1 MTRSEMDMIRDI
13 LGWSVPD
20 ERKLGLIR
28 QIVGERPAP
37 KPTAAPARKA
47 AAKAPAKSP
56 KPLKPPKP
64 PKPPRISAEDP
75 GRVVKR
81 RRRSLI
87 RGEGSAYTRRSQLW
101 AELKRLAPEKLEG
114 LSYTKVSNEQL
125 EPLVEEARKAR

>member
-1 MTRSEMDMIRDI
+1 MARSEMDMIRDI

-37 KPTAAPARKA
+37 KPAAAPARKA
-47 AAKAPAKSP
+47 AAKAPAK
-56 KPLKPPKP
+56 PPKP
-64 PKPPRISAEDP
+64 PKPPRISAEEP

>member
-1 MTRSEMDMIRDI
+1 MARSEMDMIRDI

-47 AAKAPAKSP
+47 AAKAPAK
-56 KPLKPPKP
+56 PPKP
-64 PKPPRISAEDP
+64 PKPPRISAEEP

-125 EPLVEEARKAR
+125 EPLVEEARKAQ

>member
-47 AAKAPAKSP
+47 AAKAPAK
-56 KPLKPPKP
+56 PPKP
-64 PKPPRISAEDP
+64 PKPPRISAEEP

-101 AELKRLAPEKLEG
+101 AEMKRLAPEKLEG

-125 EPLVEEARKAR
+125 EPLVEEARKAQ